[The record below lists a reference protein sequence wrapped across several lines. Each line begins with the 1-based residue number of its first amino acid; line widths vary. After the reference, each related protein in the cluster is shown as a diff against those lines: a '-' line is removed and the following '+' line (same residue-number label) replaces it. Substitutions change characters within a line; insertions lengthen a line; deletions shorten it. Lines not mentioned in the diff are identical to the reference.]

1 MKKGQSKF
9 NWENSIPLILIILL
23 AIFLAAKFGVID
35 LSTIPVVGGWFP
47 QSSIRVGI
55 VGQGSPG
62 LIADLQSSDSVGRG
76 ITTYP
81 NIDPQTAQ
89 YTLQNFQII
98 ILQGTPYC
106 SLGLRF
112 ALANWVRNGGKL
124 IVIGDACTQVPNDPT
139 SIGWNVGV
147 NSLGSVMPA
156 TYGGLTTSMIYTPTS
171 YTQGYFTDLNP
182 SSQIFGG
189 SGGVE
194 APGTK
199 NFAFS
204 GYVTPVFP
212 TATNSQVDAVVNTG
226 VGGSTQYAIIET
238 QGLLQ
243 LGKVI
248 YFSFDPGTTAGPTLV
263 YQTILYLAHAS
274 G

>member
-23 AIFLAAKFGVID
+23 AIFLAAKFGVIN
-35 LSTIPVVGGWFP
+35 LSTIPVVGGLFP
-47 QSSIRVGI
+47 QPSIRVGI

-62 LIADLQSSDSVGRG
+62 LVSMLQGIDFVQRG
-76 ITTYP
+76 ITVYP
-81 NIDPQTAQ
+81 NLDPSTAQ
-89 YTLQNFQII
+89 YTLNNFQII
-98 ILQGTPYC
+98 ILQNTPYC
-106 SLGLRF
+106 SYGLRY
-112 ALANWVRNGGKL
+112 ALAQWVRNGGKL
-124 IVIGDACTQVPNDPT
+124 IVIGNACTQVPNDPT
-139 SIGWNVGV
+139 SVGWNVGV
-147 NSLGSVMPA
+147 NSLGSVMPV
-156 TYGGLTTSMIYTPTS
+156 TYGGLTTSMVYTPT
-171 YTQGYFTDLNP
+171 YFANGVLTNLNP
-182 SSQIFGG
+182 SSPIFGG
-189 SGGVE
+189 AGVE

-226 VGGSTQYAIIET
+226 TGSQTLYAIVET

-248 YFSFDPGTTAGPTLV
+248 YFSFDPGTTSESLV
-263 YQTILYLAHAS
+263 YQTILYLSQAS